1 MLDWPAPGCRRNRK
15 AAAVLVT
22 VSSAEVQTP
31 VKTYLHLVTA
41 MALYGL
47 AGVASAS
54 GEAEVIHQRLAKI
67 FPELRSEQIS
77 PAPVPGLFEIRIGA
91 QVAYVSADGRFLVR
105 GDIIELDT
113 ERNLTEVRRGA
124 ARLAALDDI
133 GEKRMI
139 VFAPKQVKHT
149 ISVFTDIDCG
159 YCRKLH
165 REIEQYLARGIRVR
179 YLFFPRTGP
188 NTESWSKAE
197 SVWCSKDRN
206 VALTRAKRGE
216 VLNTPACSGAP
227 IDQHYALGMSF
238 GLQGTPAIITDSG
251 ELLPGYI
258 PAAELAAHL
267 EGQGAG

>member
-1 MLDWPAPGCRRNRK
+1 M
-15 AAAVLVT
+15 
-22 VSSAEVQTP
+22 
-31 VKTYLHLVTA
+31 KTYLHFVAA
-41 MALYGL
+41 MALCGL

-54 GEAEVIHQRLAKI
+54 GEAEVIRQRLAKT
-67 FPELRSEQIS
+67 FPDLRSEQIS

-105 GDIIELDT
+105 GDIIELGT
-113 ERNLTEVRRGA
+113 ERNLTELRRGA

-133 GEKRMI
+133 GEQRMI
-139 VFAPKQVKHT
+139 VFTPKQVKHT

-197 SVWCSKDRN
+197 AVWCSADRN
-206 VALTRAKRGE
+206 MALTRAKRGE
-216 VLNTPACSGAP
+216 VLKAPSCGAAP
-227 IDQHYALGMSF
+227 IDQHYALGISF

-251 ELLPGYI
+251 ELLPGYV

-267 EGQGAG
+267 DGQEAG